1 MQSFKAAL
9 GAALF
14 AGAMVAGAPT
24 ASAAPGKASESPA
37 GPPMLQTTNR
47 KLGPVAQAR
56 RELAD
61 AKSDAGR
68 YRLVMTKKRQKLEYA
83 LQARPDYRE
92 AVVARN
98 KAKAAYEQAARP
110 ALLAARASEEHKAA
124 KAQWLS
130 SSAMASAAMSGGGAG
145 ALSELRSI
153 REDLTKYA
161 TALKEMEDKAVSA
174 DPKAAEAKAALD
186 EAEAKLLALRTEH
199 VDDVLEAD
207 PQYTSAA
214 SQLESAQARLDT
226 ATANLAKVSQDSKD
240 AKEAARMA
248 YLAEQEAL
256 RQARLAAPS

>member
-1 MQSFKAAL
+1 MQAFKAAL
-9 GAALF
+9 GAALL
-14 AGAMVAGAPT
+14 AGAMAAGAPT
-24 ASAAPGKASESPA
+24 ASAAPQKGSESPA

-56 RELAD
+56 REVAD
-61 AKSDAGR
+61 ARSDAGR
-68 YRLVMTKKRQKLEYA
+68 YRLVMTRKRQKLEYA

-98 KAKAAYEQAARP
+98 KAKAACEQAARP
-110 ALLAARASEEHKAA
+110 ALLAARASDEHKAA

-130 SSAMASAAMSGGGAG
+130 SSAMASAAMTGGAG

-174 DPKAAEAKAALD
+174 DPRAAEARAALD
-186 EAEAKLLALRTEH
+186 AAEAKLLALRTEH